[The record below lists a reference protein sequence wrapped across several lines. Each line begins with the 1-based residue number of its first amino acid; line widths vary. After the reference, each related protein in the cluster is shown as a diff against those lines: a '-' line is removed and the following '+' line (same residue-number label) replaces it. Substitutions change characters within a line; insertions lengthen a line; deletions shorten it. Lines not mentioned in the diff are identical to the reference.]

1 MSFDSSRA
9 YWLRLAVSG
18 ALAAVLATGCAT
30 TGGSLHQAQA
40 AEQVREYDI
49 AVAEY
54 MKTLRAHPGN
64 QDAQLGLDR
73 AKLRGSEAHSQRG
86 QRLVASGKYEDAVV
100 ELQLAA
106 ELNPGNDDLERALKT
121 TRTALRNKLA
131 VEQNG
136 QTSLEAVL
144 ARTRSAVPASM
155 NIPETRLPASITL
168 GRDATSRQAFQLIAS
183 LAGLNLLFDQ
193 TFRDVSAPIS
203 IKNLTVKEALDAL
216 AQSTGTFYK
225 VTAPGTITVIP
236 DTAAKRREYTEEM
249 IQTFYVGNADIKET
263 IDMLRVVADA
273 RAISPLTGTSSI
285 VIRDTPERL
294 HAVQRLLAAIDKARP
309 EVVIDVE
316 ILEVDRSRL
325 REYGLEVATP
335 GGTGVNASVDVNSNQ
350 LTLRSLRSLTAAD
363 ALVSGFPALY
373 YHLLKTDTSTRTLAN
388 PHLRALEGV
397 AATANFGE
405 EVPVPSTTFQ
415 PIATGGVAQQPI
427 TAFTYR
433 KIGVNIDITPRTHP
447 NEDVTLT
454 VKVELSSIAGSGY
467 SGLPTFTIRQISTQI
482 RLKDGETNILAGL
495 IRDEER
501 TTLDGIPGLSD
512 IPVIGRFFAK
522 NHKERQ
528 ETDIVLTLTPHIV
541 RVLDLS
547 DVDLSPLKVVRE
559 TSAGIASGFDLPA
572 IGDPMIRD
580 TVDPK
585 AKGALPPAPL
595 IIKKIAPRL

>member
-1 MSFDSSRA
+1 MSSDSLRA
-9 YWLRLAVSG
+9 YSLRLALCG
-18 ALAAVLATGCAT
+18 ALATVLSAGCAST
-30 TGGSLHQAQA
+30 RGPLHQAQT
-40 AEQVREYDI
+40 AEQARDYDV
-49 AVAEY
+49 AVAQY
-54 MKTLRAHPGN
+54 LKAVRAEPGN
-64 QDAQLGLDR
+64 KDAQLGLDR
-73 AKLRGSEAHSQRG
+73 AKLRGSEAHYQRG
-86 QRLVASGKYEDAVV
+86 QRLVTLGKYEDAVV

-106 ELNPGNDDLERALKT
+106 ELNPGSGDLERTLKT
-121 TRTALRNKLA
+121 TRTALRHKLA

-168 GRDATSRQAFQLIAS
+168 GRDATSRQAFQLITS
-183 LAGLNLLFDQ
+183 LAGLNLILDQ
-193 TFRDVSAPIS
+193 TFRDVPAPIS

-225 VTAPGTITVIP
+225 VSAPGTITVIP
-236 DTAAKRREYTEEM
+236 DTAAKRREYAEEM

-273 RAISPLTGTSSI
+273 RAISPMSGTSSI

-316 ILEVDRSRL
+316 ILEVDRIRL
-325 REYGLEVATP
+325 REYGLQVATP
-335 GGTGVNASVDVNSNQ
+335 GATGVNPGVDVNSDQ
-350 LTLRSLRSLTAAD
+350 LTLHSLRNLTAAD

-373 YHLLKTDTSTRTLAN
+373 YRLLKSDANTRTLAN

-397 AATANFGE
+397 AASAKFGE
-405 EVPVPSTTFQ
+405 RVPVPSVTFQ
-415 PIATGGVAQQPI
+415 PIATGGVSQQPI
-427 TAFTYR
+427 TAFTYED
-433 KIGVNIDITPRTHP
+433 IGVNIDITPRTHP
-447 NEDVTLT
+447 NDDVTLT
-454 VKVELSSIAGSGY
+454 LKVNLSAVAGSGY
-467 SGLPTFTIRQISTQI
+467 NGLPTFANRQISTQI

-495 IRDEER
+495 IRDDER
-501 TTLDGIPGLSD
+501 TTLEGIPGLSD

-522 NHKERQ
+522 NHTERQ

-547 DVDLSPLKVVRE
+547 DVDLSPLKVTRE
-559 TSAGIASGFDLPA
+559 TSAGGAGGGFDLPL

-580 TVDPK
+580 TVDPTK
-585 AKGALPPAPL
+585 PKGALPPSPL
-595 IIKKIAPRL
+595 IIKK

>member
-1 MSFDSSRA
+1 MSFDSARA
-9 YWLRLAVSG
+9 YWLRLAVYG
-18 ALAAVLATGCAT
+18 TLAAGLPAGCAST
-30 TGGSLHQAQA
+30 SGSLHQAQG
-40 AEQVREYDI
+40 AEQSRDYDV

-54 MKTLRAHPGN
+54 TKTLRAEPGN
-64 QDAQLGLDR
+64 KDAQMGLDR
-73 AKLRGSEAHSQRG
+73 ARLRSSEAHFLRG
-86 QRLVASGKYEDAVV
+86 QRLVALGKYEDAVV

-106 ELNPGNDDLERALKT
+106 ELNPGSGDLERTLKT

-131 VEQNG
+131 VEHNG

-155 NIPETRLPASITL
+155 NVPETRLPASITL
-168 GRDATSRQAFQLIAS
+168 GRDATSRQAFQIIAS
-183 LAGLNLLFDQ
+183 LASLNLIFDQ
-193 TFRDVSAPIS
+193 NFRDVPAPIS
-203 IKNLTVKEALDAL
+203 LKNLSVKEALDAL

-225 VTAPGTITVIP
+225 VTAPATITVVP
-236 DTAAKRREYTEEM
+236 DTAAKRREYAEEM

-273 RAISPLTGTSSI
+273 RAISPMMGTSSI

-294 HAVQRLLAAIDKARP
+294 QAVQRLLTAIDKARP

-316 ILEVDRSRL
+316 ILEVDRGRL
-325 REYGLEVATP
+325 REYGLQVASP
-335 GGTGVNASVDVNSNQ
+335 GSAGLAPGVDVNSDQ
-350 LTLRSLRSLTAAD
+350 LTMRSLRNLTAAD
-363 ALVSGFPALY
+363 ALISGFPALY
-373 YHLLKTDTSTRTLAN
+373 YHLLKTDASTRTLAN

-397 AATANFGE
+397 AATAKFGE

-415 PIATGGVAQQPI
+415 PIGTGGVAQQPI
-427 TAFTYR
+427 TSFAYR
-433 KIGVNIDITPRTHP
+433 PIGVNIDITPRTHP

-467 SGLPTFTIRQISTQI
+467 SGLPTFVSRQISTQI

-495 IRDEER
+495 IRDDER
-501 TTLDGIPGLSD
+501 TSLEGIPGLTD

-541 RVLDLS
+541 RVLDLV
-547 DVDLSPLKVVRE
+547 DADLSPLKVVRE
-559 TSAGIASGFDLPA
+559 TSAAGASNGFDMPL
-572 IGDPMIRD
+572 IGDPTVRD
-580 TVDPK
+580 ASDPTK
-585 AKGALPPAPL
+585 PKTALPPSPL
-595 IIKKIAPRL
+595 IIKK